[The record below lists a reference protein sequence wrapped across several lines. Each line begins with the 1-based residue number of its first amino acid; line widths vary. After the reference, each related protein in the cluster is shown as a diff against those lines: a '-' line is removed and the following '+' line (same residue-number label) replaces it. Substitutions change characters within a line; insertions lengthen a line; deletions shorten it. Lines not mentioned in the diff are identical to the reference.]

1 MNSSAQPTKHRLLLA
16 VSILL
21 VAGMAVIRWHAWRS
35 GGSVEPSQGT
45 ATGAVTPAQTEKG
58 GAPGSGKV
66 AIIEPAS
73 SSEST
78 EPLAPS
84 PTESAESREVASE
97 DPLVRKF
104 VNEKGEI
111 TRLIRNNPQ
120 GLPISD
126 TRYADGQTTR
136 VENVYAEDGTLVRVQ
151 KLQNDQVIES
161 QDFR

>member
-1 MNSSAQPTKHRLLLA
+1 MNASAQPTKHRLLLA

-21 VAGMAVIRWHAWRS
+21 VAGMVVIAWHARRS
-35 GGSVEPSQGT
+35 GGSVEPSHGT
-45 ATGAVTPAQTEKG
+45 VAGAVAPPRTEK
-58 GAPGSGKV
+58 AEVPGSGKV

-73 SSEST
+73 SIVST
-78 EPLAPS
+78 EPPAPAS
-84 PTESAESREVASE
+84 AEGAESREVASG

-104 VNEKGEI
+104 VNEKGET
-111 TRLIRNNPQ
+111 TRLIRNNPR

-161 QDFR
+161 QEFR